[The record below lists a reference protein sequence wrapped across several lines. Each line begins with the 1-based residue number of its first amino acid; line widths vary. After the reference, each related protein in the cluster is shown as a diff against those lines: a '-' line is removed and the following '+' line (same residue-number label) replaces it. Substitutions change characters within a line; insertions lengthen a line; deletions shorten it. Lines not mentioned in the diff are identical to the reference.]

1 MKYCP
6 VYKKCGGCAY
16 INTEYA
22 DQLKNKKEYIQSLFP
37 KNNVEPVI
45 GMKEPYH
52 YRHKIYATFSHNRDG
67 VIKCGMYEENTHKVI
82 DTKMCLIQ
90 HVKANDILRDMCS
103 IATKMHIE
111 SYNEDTGRGVLRHA
125 YIRISHATNDVLL
138 TIVIGS
144 KNLPGSNAF
153 VKEMV
158 RMHPEIKSI
167 VLNHNSDDT
176 SMVLGKK
183 NHVLYGKGFIEDE
196 IMHTRFRISTNTFY
210 QVNPVQTEK
219 IYSTAIQM
227 AQLKSTDTVLDM
239 CCGIG
244 TISLIAAKK
253 ASFVL
258 GVEINED
265 SIRDAIGNAKR
276 NGIKNAQFIACDSE
290 EFIEQLED
298 SPNVVFLDPPRNG
311 FTEKFMKQLDHLKS
325 DKIVYISCNPS
336 TQARDI
342 AFLKHYQIKKIVPVD
357 NFPFTKHVET
367 VVLLSHKKPDGH
379 INVKVEFGEGE
390 GKVPLDNIA
399 KRAEEYKP
407 KERVTYKMI
416 KEYIEAKYG
425 FKVHT
430 AYIAEVK
437 RDLGLPMYD
446 APNAVEELKQPR
458 KHPTAEKVEAIKDA
472 LRYFEIMEEI

>member
-103 IATKMHIE
+103 LATKMHIE
-111 SYNEDTGRGVLRHA
+111 SYDEDTGRGVLRHA

-219 IYSTAIQM
+219 IYSNAIQM

-244 TISLIAAKK
+244 TISLIASKK

-367 VVLLSHKKPDGH
+367 VCLLS
-379 INVKVEFGEGE
+379 
-390 GKVPLDNIA
+390 
-399 KRAEEYKP
+399 R
-407 KERVTYKMI
+407 
-416 KEYIEAKYG
+416 
-425 FKVHT
+425 
-430 AYIAEVK
+430 
-437 RDLGLPMYD
+437 
-446 APNAVEELKQPR
+446 R
-458 KHPTAEKVEAIKDA
+458 K
-472 LRYFEIMEEI
+472 

>member
-103 IATKMHIE
+103 LATKMHIE

-276 NGIKNAQFIACDSE
+276 NSIKNAQFIACDSE

-367 VVLLSHKKPDGH
+367 VVLLSHKKADSYIH
-379 INVKVEFGEGE
+379 IDVEFGEGE
-390 GKVPLDNIA
+390 GKIPVDSIA
-399 KRAEEYKP
+399 KRAEAYKP
-407 KERVTYKMI
+407 KEKVTYKMI

-437 RDLGLPMYD
+437 RNLGLPMYD

-458 KHPTAEKVEAIKDA
+458 KHPTPEKVEAIKDA
-472 LRYFEIMEEI
+472 LRYFAVI

>member
-196 IMHTRFRISTNTFY
+196 IMHTRFRISANTFY

-311 FTEKFMKQLDHLKS
+311 FTENFMKQLDHLKS

-357 NFPFTKHVET
+357 NFPFTKHVEN
-367 VVLLSHKKPDGH
+367 VILL
-379 INVKVEFGEGE
+379 
-390 GKVPLDNIA
+390 
-399 KRAEEYKP
+399 
-407 KERVTYKMI
+407 T
-416 KEYIEAKYG
+416 
-425 FKVHT
+425 
-430 AYIAEVK
+430 
-437 RDLGLPMYD
+437 
-446 APNAVEELKQPR
+446 R
-458 KHPTAEKVEAIKDA
+458 K
-472 LRYFEIMEEI
+472 

>member
-103 IATKMHIE
+103 LATKMHIE

-144 KNLPGSNAF
+144 KSLPGSNAF

-196 IMHTRFRISTNTFY
+196 IMYTRFRISTNTFY

-276 NGIKNAQFIACDSE
+276 NSIKNAQFIACDSE

-367 VVLLSHKKPDGH
+367 VVLLSHKKPDSH
-379 INVKVEFGEGE
+379 INIKVEFGEGE
-390 GKVPLDNIA
+390 GKVPLKAIA
-399 KRAEEYKP
+399 ERAEAYKP

-446 APNAVEELKQPR
+446 APNAVEELKNPR

-472 LRYFEIMEEI
+472 LKYFEVI

>member
-103 IATKMHIE
+103 LATKMHIE

-144 KNLPGSNAF
+144 KSLPGSNAF

-253 ASFVL
+253 TSFVL

-357 NFPFTKHVET
+357 NFPFTKHVESI
-367 VVLLSHKKPDGH
+367 VFLSHKSPDSH
-379 INVKVEFGEGE
+379 IDVKVEFGEGE
-390 GKVPLDNIA
+390 EKVPLDKIA
-399 KRAEEYKP
+399 ERAKQYQP
-407 KERVTYKMI
+407 APRVTYKMI
-416 KEYIEAKYG
+416 QEYIEEKYG

-437 RDLGLPMYD
+437 RNLGLPMYD
-446 APNAVEELKQPR
+446 APNMVEELKQPR
-458 KHPTAEKVEAIKDA
+458 RHPTAEKVEAIKDA
-472 LRYFEIMEEI
+472 LKHFGVI

>member
-103 IATKMHIE
+103 LATKMHIE
-111 SYNEDTGRGVLRHA
+111 SYDEDTGRGVLRHA

-357 NFPFTKHVET
+357 NFPFTKHVESI
-367 VVLLSHKKPDGH
+367 VFLSHKSPDSH
-379 INVKVEFGEGE
+379 IDVKVEFGEGE
-390 GKVPLDNIA
+390 EKVPLDKIA
-399 KRAEEYKP
+399 ERAKQYQP
-407 KERVTYKMI
+407 APRVTYKMI
-416 KEYIEAKYG
+416 QEFIEEKYG

-437 RDLGLPMYD
+437 RNLGLPMYD
-446 APNAVEELKQPR
+446 APNMVEELKQPR
-458 KHPTAEKVEAIKDA
+458 RHPTAEKVEAIKDA
-472 LRYFEIMEEI
+472 LKHFGVI

>member
-144 KNLPGSNAF
+144 KSLPGSNAF

-253 ASFVL
+253 TSFVL

-357 NFPFTKHVET
+357 NFPFTKHVESI
-367 VVLLSHKKPDGH
+367 VFLSHKSPDSH
-379 INVKVEFGEGE
+379 IDVKVEFGEGE
-390 GKVPLDNIA
+390 EKVPLDKIA
-399 KRAEEYKP
+399 ERAKQYQP
-407 KERVTYKMI
+407 APRVTYKMI
-416 KEYIEAKYG
+416 QEYIEEKYG

-437 RDLGLPMYD
+437 RNLGLPMYD
-446 APNAVEELKQPR
+446 APNMVEELKQPR
-458 KHPTAEKVEAIKDA
+458 RHPTAEKVEAIKDA
-472 LRYFEIMEEI
+472 LKHFGVI

>member
-103 IATKMHIE
+103 LATKMHIE

-276 NGIKNAQFIACDSE
+276 NSIKNAQFIACDSE

-367 VVLLSHKKPDGH
+367 VVLLSHKKPDSH
-379 INVKVEFGEGE
+379 INIKVEFGEGE
-390 GKVPLDNIA
+390 GKVPLKAIA
-399 KRAEEYKP
+399 ERAEAYKP

-446 APNAVEELKQPR
+446 APNAVEELKNPR

-472 LRYFEIMEEI
+472 LKYFEVI

>member
-111 SYNEDTGRGVLRHA
+111 SYNEDTGKGVLRHA

-311 FTEKFMKQLDHLKS
+311 FTENFMKQLDHLKS

-399 KRAEEYKP
+399 KRAESYKP

-472 LRYFEIMEEI
+472 LKHFEVI